1 MKKSFFKAIG
11 LISICIV
18 FISNV
23 SCQSS
28 NNQKKEHIVE
38 TVSTTAISTSK
49 SESELF
55 TDSEGNKFINMIVT
69 DEKGNIVTDT
79 EKNPVTIAVVVD
91 LDGKPVTD
99 EKGETKIVNPTKK
112 PVDITT
118 TKITNTSS
126 SSEALSS
133 ISTENN
139 NISKYYRLL
148 WIGNSEKDVVSQDGQ
163 IAAITFKIKETAKN
177 GDYAIS
183 FDSNKPEAME
193 FVQWNLETVKHT
205 PINGFISVGA
215 TEAIAQNTPDF
226 GFTVSITNGFGN
238 VGETV
243 TVYMEVKNNP
253 GYFSFMRDF
262 KYDSSALELQSVV
275 PSGIMAN
282 SNFQSSE
289 Y

>member
-28 NNQKKEHIVE
+28 NDKNKEHIVE
-38 TVSTTAISTSK
+38 TVSTTELSTSK
-49 SESELF
+49 SESEVF

-69 DEKGNIVTDT
+69 DEKGDTVTDA
-79 EKNPVTIAVVVD
+79 EQKPVTVAVVVD
-91 LDGKPVTD
+91 QDGIPVTD
-99 EKGETKIVNPTKK
+99 EKGETKIISPIKK
-112 PVDITT
+112 TTDINT
-118 TKITNTSS
+118 TKITTISS
-126 SSEALSS
+126 SSEASS
-133 ISTENN
+133 SNSSENN
-139 NISKYYRLL
+139 NNSKYYRLL

-163 IAAITFKIKETAKN
+163 IATITFKIKETAKN
-177 GDYAIS
+177 GDYVIG
-183 FDSNKPEAME
+183 FESNKPEAME
-193 FVQWNLETVKHT
+193 FVQWNLETVNTT
-205 PINGFISVGA
+205 PISGVISVGA
-215 TEAIAQNTPDF
+215 KEAIAQNIPSS

-282 SNFQSSE
+282 ANFQSSE